1 MTSTIVR
8 NKLVSYQNK
17 SFLNFLI
24 DFILLGH
31 GLEFTTTEMPK
42 VTKGTSDVSLTRK
55 RFPLKA
61 GTKGNLTTGAR
72 VVKTVPNSTVSANQ
86 KDGTTSLAPDPNH
99 LSANTQ
105 KPMVAVVLKAK
116 KMMNKIMELKAKKM
130 MNKIMELKG
139 KKMMNKIMN
148 LEKKPQKKPKRVP
161 KALNQKQE
169 NATNL
174 STRRETSTMLRNFAK
189 NGVDTWRALDQ
200 LRKMK
205 PFMPLPNEGKRLC
218 K

>member
-1 MTSTIVR
+1 M
-8 NKLVSYQNK
+8 
-17 SFLNFLI
+17 
-24 DFILLGH
+24 
-31 GLEFTTTEMPK
+31 
-42 VTKGTSDVSLTRK
+42 TKGTSDVSLTRK

-86 KDGTTSLAPDPNH
+86 KDGTTSLALDPNH

-116 KMMNKIMELKAKKM
+116 KTMKKIMELKA
-130 MNKIMELKG
+130 

-148 LEKKPQKKPKRVP
+148 LEKKPQKKPKRVR

-218 K
+218 KSILIAS